1 MFENESYPL
10 TFKFNITTFH
20 NDFSIIDA
28 NGETRAY
35 VKQKMFKFKEH
46 VRVFTNESETEIA
59 YDIKADKW
67 IDFNTVY
74 TFFQPDGNSIGSVAR
89 KGWRSIWKASYELF
103 DENKNQ
109 DLLIQEKNPWVK
121 VGDALLCEI
130 PILGIFTGYL
140 FNPSYTVKRPDGTLI
155 CTFKKAPSFFGR
167 KFELFKEDEFQQGEE
182 ERVKLGLTMMVLLE
196 RRRG

>member
-1 MFENESYPL
+1 MLENELYPY
-10 TFKFNITTFH
+10 TFKFNIATFH
-20 NDFSIIDA
+20 NDFTVKDVTG
-28 NGETRAY
+28 NTQAY

-46 VRVFTNESETEIA
+46 VRVFTNESESEIA
-59 YDIKADKW
+59 YEIKADRW

-74 TFFQPDGNSIGSVAR
+74 NFLKPDGSSIGAVAR
-89 KGWRSIWKASYELF
+89 KGWRSLWKASYELF

-121 VGDALLCEI
+121 VGDALLSEV
-130 PILGIFTGYL
+130 PILGILTGYL
-140 FNPSYTVKRPDGTLI
+140 FNPSYTVKRPDGTLV
-155 CTFKKAPSFFGR
+155 CTFKKVPSFFGR
-167 KFELFKEDEFQQGEE
+167 KFELYKESEFEQGEE

>member
-1 MFENESYPL
+1 
-10 TFKFNITTFH
+10 
-20 NDFSIIDA
+20 
-28 NGETRAY
+28 
-35 VKQKMFKFKEH
+35 MFKFKEH
-46 VRVFTNESETEIA
+46 VRVFTNESETDIA
-59 YDIKADKW
+59 YEIKADKW

-74 TFFQPDGNSIGSVAR
+74 NFLKPDGNSIGSVAR

-121 VGDALLCEI
+121 VGDALLSEV

-140 FNPSYTVKRPDGTLI
+140 FNPSYTVKRPNGTLV
-155 CTFKKAPSFFGR
+155 CSFKKTPSFFGR
-167 KFELFKEDEFQQGEE
+167 KFELFKESEFEIGEE